1 MLRGSNVLALAS
13 PAVPATQG
21 EDGIMIHG
29 VKRLALV
36 ATAATA
42 AVGLLTTTALAGARA
57 GGDTDDSVS
66 PANTNVT
73 ATNSGNLTVSFTVLG
88 QTITVT
94 CTSTTLSLTTPAH
107 GLAVNMQPPTVSGCT
122 DNFGG
127 TETVTTSGTWK
138 LVFVD
143 APNDSSQAEPNTG
156 DHLRLTV
163 PTGGATVKSSLLPCT
178 ISSTQSTVRAS
189 YNDKN
194 KAKFTNQKVSGS
206 GCGGSNTAT
215 FNGTFLTNINVSDSA
230 S

>member
-1 MLRGSNVLALAS
+1 MPMHTRLGSVLLATAVAAS
-13 PAVPATQG
+13 LAGLGGGLAAAATGTARTAAGDSDDSLVPAST
-21 EDGIMIHG
+21 
-29 VKRLALV
+29 
-36 ATAATA
+36 
-42 AVGLLTTTALAGARA
+42 
-57 GGDTDDSVS
+57 SF
-66 PANTNVT
+66 T
-73 ATNSGNLTVSFTVLG
+73 ATNSGNLTVAFTVLG

-94 CTSTTLSLTTPAH
+94 CTSTTLSLTTPAS
-107 GLAVNMQPPTVSGCT
+107 GLSVNMQPPTVSGCT

-127 TETVTTSGTWK
+127 TETVTTSGTW
-138 LVFVD
+138 LLRLVD

-156 DHLRLTV
+156 DHLSLTV

-215 FNGTFLTNINVSDSA
+215 FNGTFLTSINVSDSK

>member
-1 MLRGSNVLALAS
+1 
-13 PAVPATQG
+13 
-21 EDGIMIHG
+21 MIHG

-42 AVGLLTTTALAGARA
+42 AVGLLTTTALAGGRA

-127 TETVTTSGTWK
+127 TETVMTSGTWK

>member
-1 MLRGSNVLALAS
+1 M
-13 PAVPATQG
+13 T
-21 EDGIMIHG
+21 HG

-42 AVGLLTTTALAGARA
+42 AVGLMTTTALAAGGTTRRA
-57 GGDTDDSVS
+57 TGDTDDSIV
-66 PANTNVT
+66 PASTNIT

-94 CTSTTLSLTTPAH
+94 CTSTTLSLTTPAS
-107 GLAVNMQPPTVSGCT
+107 GLAVNLAPPTVSGCT

-127 TETVTTSGTWK
+127 TETVTTSGTWQ

-143 APNDSSQAEPNTG
+143 AAKDESQAEPNKG
-156 DHLRLTV
+156 DHLKLTV
-163 PTGGATVKSSLLPCT
+163 PTGGASVKSSLLPCT
-178 ISSTQSTVRAS
+178 ITSTLSTVKAS

-194 KAKFTNQKVSGS
+194 KAKFTNQKVAGS

-215 FNGTFLTNINVSDSA
+215 FNGTFLTNMNVSDS

>member
-1 MLRGSNVLALAS
+1 
-13 PAVPATQG
+13 
-21 EDGIMIHG
+21 MIHG

-42 AVGLLTTTALAGARA
+42 AVGLLATAALAA
-57 GGDTDDSVS
+57 GDNDDSLR
-66 PANTNVT
+66 PASTSFT
-73 ATNSGNLTVSFTVLG
+73 ATNSGNLTVAFTVLG

-94 CTSTTLSLTTPAH
+94 CTSATLSLATHAS
-107 GLAVNMQPPTVSGCT
+107 GLAVTMQPPTVSGCT

-138 LVFVD
+138 LTFVD
-143 APNDSSQAEPNTG
+143 AANDSAQAEPNTG
-156 DHLRLTV
+156 DHLKLVV

-215 FNGTFLTNINVSDSA
+215 FNGTFLTSINVSDSK